1 MFGCSEG
8 SLQFHIDVPRTRPAI
23 GGKRVSLYEGFN
35 ITDKLMRSPLR
46 KARGR
51 VSPLFVLTVL
61 IPTVM
66 AALYY
71 GLLASDVYLS
81 ESSFVV
87 RSPDKP
93 SAGGFGFLLKSA
105 GFSNSSDEVFA
116 AQDFIRSR
124 DALRA
129 INRTNDF
136 RTSYTAPDISIFD
149 RFDPT
154 GQRGSFEDLYR
165 YFTGKVDVNYDSSSS
180 ITKLRVRAFNA
191 RDAYRF
197 NEELLQLAEQTVNRL
212 NERGRQDLIGFAQA
226 EVDRAKLQSRTAASS
241 LAAFRNRAGVVDPEK
256 QAAVQLQMVSKLQDE
271 LIANRTQLTE
281 IKRYAPAN
289 PQVDSLQTRIT
300 SLQRQINEETG
311 KVAGN
316 QVSLAGTAAQY
327 QRLSLESQ
335 FADKQLAAAMSSLT
349 DAQNEARRKQ
359 AYVER
364 IARPNLPDEA
374 LEPRRLRGIF
384 ATLVLGLVAWGIL
397 SMLLAGIR
405 EHQD

>member
-1 MFGCSEG
+1 M
-8 SLQFHIDVPRTRPAI
+8 
-23 GGKRVSLYEGFN
+23 YEGFRLSE
-35 ITDKLMRSPLR
+35 KLTKRSLL
-46 KARGR
+46 KARRR
-51 VSPLFVLTVL
+51 VSPLFLLTVV
-61 IPTVM
+61 IPTVS
-66 AALYY
+66 AILYY
-71 GLLASDVYLS
+71 GFFASDVYIS

-93 SAGGFGFLLKSA
+93 SAGGFGVLLKSA
-105 GFSNSSDEVFA
+105 GFSNSNDEVFA

-129 INRTNDF
+129 INRNREFERAYST
-136 RTSYTAPDISIFD
+136 PDISIFD
-149 RFDPT
+149 RFNPIGLT
-154 GQRGSFEDLYR
+154 GTFEDLYR
-165 YFTGKVDVNYDSSSS
+165 YFGRKVDVNYDSSSS
-180 ITKLRVRAFNA
+180 ITKLSVRAFRP
-191 RDAYRF
+191 RDAYKY
-197 NEELLQLAEQTVNRL
+197 NEELLELAEQTVNRL

-226 EVDRAKLQSRTAASS
+226 EVDRAKLQSQTAAST
-241 LAAFRNRAGVVDPEK
+241 LAAFRNQAGVVDPEK

-271 LIANRTQLTE
+271 LIATRTQLAE
-281 IKRYAPAN
+281 IRRYAPEN
-289 PQVDSLQTRIT
+289 PQVESLQTRIA
-300 SLQRQINEETG
+300 SLQQQINGETN
-311 KVAGN
+311 KVAGG
-316 QVSLAGTAAQY
+316 QKSLAGTAARY

-364 IARPNLPDEA
+364 ISRPNMPDEA

-405 EHQD
+405 EHQE

>member
-1 MFGCSEG
+1 
-8 SLQFHIDVPRTRPAI
+8 
-23 GGKRVSLYEGFN
+23 LYEGFRLSE
-35 ITDKLMRSPLR
+35 KLTKRSLL
-46 KARGR
+46 KARRR
-51 VSPLFVLTVL
+51 VSPLFLLTVV
-61 IPTVM
+61 IPTVS
-66 AALYY
+66 AILYY
-71 GLLASDVYLS
+71 GFFASDLYIS

-93 SAGGFGFLLKSA
+93 SAGGFGVLLKSA
-105 GFSNSSDEVFA
+105 GFSNSNDEVFA

-129 INRTNDF
+129 INRNREFERAYST
-136 RTSYTAPDISIFD
+136 PDISIFD
-149 RFDPT
+149 RFNPIGLT
-154 GQRGSFEDLYR
+154 GTFEDLYR
-165 YFTGKVDVNYDSSSS
+165 YFGRKVDVNYDSSSS
-180 ITKLRVRAFNA
+180 ITKLSVRAFRP
-191 RDAYRF
+191 RDAYKY
-197 NEELLQLAEQTVNRL
+197 NEELLELAEQTVNRL

-226 EVDRAKLQSRTAASS
+226 EVDRAKLQSQTAAST
-241 LAAFRNRAGVVDPEK
+241 LAAFRNQAGVVDPEK

-271 LIANRTQLTE
+271 LIATRTQLAE
-281 IKRYAPAN
+281 IRRYAPEN
-289 PQVDSLQTRIT
+289 PQVESLQTRIA
-300 SLQRQINEETG
+300 SLQQQINGETN
-311 KVAGN
+311 KVAGG
-316 QVSLAGTAAQY
+316 QKSLAGTAARY

-364 IARPNLPDEA
+364 ISRPNMPDEA

-405 EHQD
+405 EHQE